1 MIACTEDNS
10 LLFLYFFGIIL
21 EFTCADSNASDAAFT
36 GGAGNSTSVWTYIH
50 SHNNSILRKFASPQS

>member
-1 MIACTEDNS
+1 MMMMIACTEDNS

-36 GGAGNSTSVWTYIH
+36 GGAGNSTSV
-50 SHNNSILRKFASPQS
+50 